1 MKINGIILVRS
12 ASSRLKNKCYLEF
25 GNTTIIEHIINR
37 CKNYKIKPIIC
48 TTKNKEDKKLINIAK
63 KNKIRFFA
71 GSAKNKIL
79 RISDCCKKYNIKAF
93 HTIDADDPFFCG
105 LEVKKSFSLLNKGYQ
120 LITPSKSSSSGGA
133 SVGFSVV
140 AEIFHEITKNLKKN
154 EDTEMMWNFF
164 KIKKKKIKTKIFP
177 NQKYNIKKCRLTLD
191 YYEDYIF
198 LKIIRD
204 ILGNNASRKSIYN
217 LINKMPQLPKINFF
231 RNRELKI
238 NQSKKL

>member
-25 GNTTIIEHIINR
+25 GTVSIIEHIVNR
-37 CKNYKIKPIIC
+37 CKNYKINPIIC
-48 TTKNKEDKKLINIAK
+48 TTKKKEDKKLINFAK
-63 KNKIRFFA
+63 RNKIRFFA

-79 RISDCCKKYNIKAF
+79 RISDCCRKYKIEAF

-105 LEVKKSFSLLNKGYQ
+105 LEVKKSFSMLKKGYQ
-120 LITPSKSSSSGGA
+120 IIKPSKSSASGGA
-133 SVGFSVV
+133 SVGFSII
-140 AEIFHEITKNLKKN
+140 AKNFHEISKNLKKN

-164 KIKKKKIKTKIFP
+164 DSSIKKNKIKTFP
-177 NQKYNIKKCRLTLD
+177 NQKYDIKKCRLTLD

-204 ILGNNASRKSIYN
+204 TLGNNATRKSIHN
-217 LINKMPQLPKINFF
+217 LLNKMPQLSKINFF
-231 RNRELKI
+231 RNSEWKI
-238 NQSKKL
+238 NQSKI